1 MVTPLHMNRLAKNA
15 IDWDGVLV
23 NLLFLDPGQDW
34 RMTSTTSFTIG
45 TQSIQDNFS
54 CVGTKVAGYRIHIIF
69 SKAGFISRNGPTKV
83 FCESSFVT
91 CAS

>member
-1 MVTPLHMNRLAKNA
+1 MKHMVTPLHMNRLAKNA

-23 NLLFLDPGQDW
+23 NLLFLDLGQDW
-34 RMTSTTSFTIG
+34 RMTSTPSFTIG

-54 CVGTKVAGYRIHIIF
+54 CIGAKLAFGYRIHIIF

-83 FCESSFVT
+83 FCES
-91 CAS
+91 